1 MPDFRDIA
9 KWFEEFE
16 MQLIQSL
23 KRNLGRH
30 ESEEKAQDM
39 EWSMWQAEKLKG
51 INKFRRECTAIM
63 NDYKDVIDEGTQ
75 QLLKKEFE
83 QSASTDQPQ
92 FFGCLLY
99 TSPSPRDCS

>member
-30 ESEEKAQDM
+30 ESEEKAQAYARAF
-39 EWSMWQAEKLKG
+39 SILIYF
-51 INKFRRECTAIM
+51 INKSFYYFTI
-63 NDYKDVIDEGTQ
+63 
-75 QLLKKEFE
+75 LLFL
-83 QSASTDQPQ
+83 S
-92 FFGCLLY
+92 
-99 TSPSPRDCS
+99 

>member
-16 MQLIQSL
+16 MRLIQSL

-51 INKFRRECTAIM
+51 INKFRRECTWQKWVCAAQIILRA
-63 NDYKDVIDEGTQ
+63 KLTKAFPVA
-75 QLLKKEFE
+75 K
-83 QSASTDQPQ
+83 
-92 FFGCLLY
+92 
-99 TSPSPRDCS
+99 